1 VLGHPP
7 GILSALSHRFC
18 VGDYLWV
25 LSECEAAAMI
35 QFIDSFFGW
44 VDNVVEKSSKIVC
57 YLVFVIMIITA
68 VDVTARYVFNHPL
81 VWGWLLNRLL
91 FGVFI
96 LFAGVYTLYKG
107 EHIRIEIFY
116 DHFPPVIKSIS
127 RWVGL
132 TAFVAFMGVLVWQA
146 GWMGWNS
153 LMMKEKAAGAFR
165 IPLYPFKLLIPIV
178 AFLFLLEGIS
188 YFRRRRE

>member
-1 VLGHPP
+1 MK
-7 GILSALSHRFC
+7 ADTMHRI
-18 VGDYLWV
+18 VDN
-25 LSECEAAAMI
+25 I
-35 QFIDSFFGW
+35 FGW
-44 VDNVVEKSSKIVC
+44 VDKAVEKSSKIIC
-57 YLVFVIMIITA
+57 YVVFVIMVITA
-68 VDVTARYVFNHPL
+68 IDVTARYAFNYPL

-116 DHFPPVIKSIS
+116 DHFPPRMKAVA
-127 RWVGL
+127 RWIAL
-132 TAFVAFMGVLVWQA
+132 VAFLSFMSVLVWQA

-153 LMMKEKAAGAFR
+153 LMMKEKAPGAFR

-188 YFRRRRE
+188 CFRRGDD

>member
-1 VLGHPP
+1 MSQ
-7 GILSALSHRFC
+7 GIDKFFK
-18 VGDYLWV
+18 W
-25 LSECEAAAMI
+25 
-35 QFIDSFFGW
+35 IDTVS
-44 VDNVVEKSSKIVC
+44 EKSGKIFC
-57 YLVFVIMIITA
+57 YLVFVIMVITA
-68 VDVTARYVFNHPL
+68 IDVTARYVFNHPL
-81 VWGWLLNRLL
+81 LWGWLLNRLL

-116 DHFPPVIKSIS
+116 DHFPPRMKKMA
-127 RWVGL
+127 RWIAL
-132 TAFVAFMGVLVWQA
+132 AAFVSFMSVLVWQA

-153 LMMKEKAAGAFR
+153 LMMKERAAGAFR

-188 YFRRRRE
+188 FFRRDKD

>member
-1 VLGHPP
+1 MSQ
-7 GILSALSHRFC
+7 I
-18 VGDYLWV
+18 
-25 LSECEAAAMI
+25 
-35 QFIDSFFGW
+35 IDKFFSW
-44 VDNVVEKSSKIVC
+44 VDKVVERSTSIFC
-57 YLVFVIMIITA
+57 YLVFVIMVITA
-68 VDVTARYVFNHPL
+68 ADVTARYVFNHPL

-107 EHIRIEIFY
+107 EHIRIEIIY
-116 DHFPPVIKSIS
+116 DHLPPRIKSIA
-127 RWVGL
+127 RWL
-132 TAFVAFMGVLVWQA
+132 ALVAVLSFMGVLVWQSS
-146 GWMGWNS
+146 WMGWNS

-188 YFRRRRE
+188 YFRRRDD

>member
-1 VLGHPP
+1 MSQGVDK
-7 GILSALSHRFC
+7 FFK
-18 VGDYLWV
+18 W
-25 LSECEAAAMI
+25 
-35 QFIDSFFGW
+35 IDTVS
-44 VDNVVEKSSKIVC
+44 EKSGKIFC
-57 YLVFVIMIITA
+57 YLVFVIMVITA
-68 VDVTARYVFNHPL
+68 IDVTARYVFNHPL
-81 VWGWLLNRLL
+81 LWGWLLNRLL

-116 DHFPPVIKSIS
+116 DHFPPRMKKMA
-127 RWVGL
+127 RWIAL
-132 TAFVAFMGVLVWQA
+132 AAFVSFMSVLVWQA

-153 LMMKEKAAGAFR
+153 LMMKERAAGAFR

-188 YFRRRRE
+188 FFRRDKD

>member
-1 VLGHPP
+1 M
-7 GILSALSHRFC
+7 S
-18 VGDYLWV
+18 
-25 LSECEAAAMI
+25 
-35 QFIDSFFGW
+35 QTIDKFFDW
-44 VDNVVEKSSKIVC
+44 IDKMVEKSSKIVC
-57 YLVFVIMIITA
+57 YLVFLIMVITA

-81 VWGWLLNRLL
+81 VWGWLTNRLL

-96 LFAGVYTLYKG
+96 LFAGAYTLYKG

-116 DHFPPVIKSIS
+116 DHFPPALKSIS
-127 RWVGL
+127 RWISLV
-132 TAFVAFMGVLVWQA
+132 AFLAFMGVLVWQSS
-146 GWMGWNS
+146 WMGWNS

-188 YFRRRRE
+188 YFRRRDS